1 MLNALSVLKSAF
13 ARWWKDLFALA
24 VFNVIWLGCQLLI
37 IPGPPATATMYAI
50 AQRLIEGEYITGS
63 EVWAD
68 FKRVFWRAWLWG
80 LANLVVVGIAL
91 GNFYAYRDFSGTG
104 WGLLKLLW
112 GTVLLYWLLVQV
124 FYWPFFYQQ
133 EDNSFL
139 TTLVNSARL
148 LTANPGFCMFIGL
161 ISLGIAIAGTL
172 LGVPLGMALMA
183 WLALIGTYA
192 VYDRLALYHQESGEN
207 RK

>member
-24 VFNVIWLGCQLLI
+24 VFNVIWLGCQLII
-37 IPGPPATATMYAI
+37 IPGPPATATMYAV
-50 AQRLIEGEYITGS
+50 AQRLIEGDYITRS

-68 FKRVFWRAWLWG
+68 FKRVFWRAWQWG

-104 WGLLKLLW
+104 WEFLKFLW
-112 GTVLLYWLLVQV
+112 GTVLLFWLLVQI

-133 EDNSFL
+133 EDSSFL
-139 TTLVNSARL
+139 TTLANSTRL
-148 LTANPGFCMFIGL
+148 LVVNPGFCLFIGL
-161 ISLGIAIAGTL
+161 ISLVIAIAGTL
-172 LGVPLGMALMA
+172 LAIPLGMALMA
-183 WLALIGTYA
+183 WLALIGTYT